1 MDCKLIDKHIIAIKT
16 YLKLIIYISGKC
28 YVMPK
33 ELIPEDPFVWTQK
46 GTYRFYY
53 EKMYNVSKKEFSK
66 LPSNYK
72 EIHGCSLYNSGTYS
86 RRSCE
91 LKLPFILLSVN
102 I

>member
-1 MDCKLIDKHIIAIKT
+1 MNKNVIARKT
-16 YLKLIIYISGKC
+16 YSKLIIRISGKC

-72 EIHGCSLYNSGTYS
+72 EIHGCSLFNSGMNS
-86 RRSCE
+86 RKNSP
-91 LKLPFILLSVN
+91 LALPFMLLSVN